1 MVEIE
6 DNERYADP
14 IDAGSALAETWLA
27 DRIAEHRYALEHAAK
42 CRDIEAEICN
52 GCSYATKTA
61 WGKKCDSWVE
71 CRADVERKE
80 KSDSRNGRN

>member
-1 MVEIE
+1 MAEIE

-42 CRDIEAEICN
+42 QFDNGRCRNCNDVTDDGRAYCDEYCRDDHAIRIN
-52 GCSYATKTA
+52 S
-61 WGKKCDSWVE
+61 
-71 CRADVERKE
+71 E
-80 KSDSRNGRN
+80 KRNAKYRGA